1 MLVRCETE
9 ECENYNIPIENNIDN
24 RGNYKIN
31 HNQIC
36 PKCKKLREKI
46 IETSNTSIGIDEIK
60 LGTKRMYE
68 NKVTKYQ

>member
-1 MLVRCETE
+1 MLVRCETK
-9 ECENYNIPIENNIDN
+9 ECENYNIPIENNIDD